1 MEEPGGL
8 QSMGSQ
14 RVWHNWVTSFSLKK
28 KTNKQLFTIWSCHS
42 ISRYL
47 SKRKRNKCLQGDF
60 YTKIHRNFI
69 CNSKKLT
76 TYQIP
81 LNKWMDKQSV
91 IQPSNGILQE
101 IKRINYWLDVATW
114 MDLKIIM
121 LSERSQRKGAHTV
134 DSIYIKFKKIETNL

>member
-1 MEEPGGL
+1 
-8 QSMGSQ
+8 
-14 RVWHNWVTSFSLKK
+14 
-28 KTNKQLFTIWSCHS
+28 
-42 ISRYL
+42 
-47 SKRKRNKCLQGDF
+47 
-60 YTKIHRNFI
+60 
-69 CNSKKLT
+69 
-76 TYQIP
+76 
-81 LNKWMDKQSV
+81 MDKQSV